1 MRCVTTRSAALV
13 FSLALALVMV
23 LTWGCGEPGEAPPPA
38 PSSTT
43 EANVSG
49 TVKVRGKLVKNGSV
63 EFDASNPNRHTPPRK
78 ANIDKDGHYTI
89 KTLIGPNNVLVYSRE
104 TVGDSNLQSGVGVDV
119 KEGDNTFDVILPP
132 Q

>member
-1 MRCVTTRSAALV
+1 MRFLMTRSAALV
-13 FSLALALVMV
+13 FGLALVM
-23 LTWGCGEPGEAPPPA
+23 TWGCGQGGEAPPPA

-49 TVKVRGKLVKNGSV
+49 TVKVRGNLVKNGVV

-78 ANIDKDGHYTI
+78 AAIDKDGHYTI
-89 KTLIGPNNVLVYSRE
+89 KTPIGPNNVVVYARE
-104 TVGDSNLQSGVGVDV
+104 TVGDSSLQSGVGVDV
-119 KEGDNTFDVILPP
+119 KEGDNTADIVLPP